1 MEPQTLGKMLL
12 LAGAVL
18 VVVGVGLLVFD
29 KIPFLGKLPGDIVI
43 KREHFQVYIPI
54 TTSIVLSVIISL
66 VVWVVSHGR
75 GK

>member
-12 LAGAVL
+12 L
-18 VVVGVGLLVFD
+18 VFD
-29 KIPFLGKLPGDIVI
+29 KIPILGKLPGDIVI
-43 KREHFQVYIPI
+43 MREHFQVYIPI